1 MIVVDEYLAV
11 RIVFGDWPDDL
22 PDDDDIAL
30 PASRHWRLLQR
41 IHNPSGGQLTAI
53 VAGFTPDELMALRF
67 PHPEVL
73 QILDPRPLLD
83 DAAAINARYNA
94 GGWLISE
101 TLAAAVVHGRQL
113 WFGRQGNV
121 GERLEVTADQL
132 GIDVHLIE
140 R

>member
-1 MIVVDEYLAV
+1 
-11 RIVFGDWPDDL
+11 
-22 PDDDDIAL
+22 
-30 PASRHWRLLQR
+30 
-41 IHNPSGGQLTAI
+41 
-53 VAGFTPDELMALRF
+53 
-67 PHPEVL
+67 
-73 QILDPRPLLD
+73 
-83 DAAAINARYNA
+83 
-94 GGWLISE
+94 LISE